1 MSGNDAGPVGY
12 RMADIYID
20 VGTRQVRR
28 GDAVLQLPGLTFD
41 LLLALVRRTPNV
53 VTSGEL
59 MNEVWAG
66 RVVNDETV
74 AKRVELVR
82 DALGDDSREARYIAV
97 VRGRGYRVIAAVEG
111 VNERSAVATQPATMV
126 SPQRARRVLPIALAV
141 VLVAAAAG
149 SWWLWPRDAT
159 QPSVHAAAQNAS
171 RPSLAVLPLDNL
183 SSGES
188 SEYFAAG
195 MHDALIADLSRAS
208 GIKVISRTSTL
219 PYRASGKSLAVIAR
233 ELGVD
238 MVMEGSVLRAGD
250 RVRITVQ
257 LLDASDT
264 HLWAEHYDGDL
275 RDVLKLQS
283 EVARAV
289 AQAVKVKLSPL
300 EDSRLSGQRAVN
312 VESYE
317 LYLKGRELIE
327 SPRPDGFDAGV
338 ALLTRA
344 AEIDPT
350 SALPY
355 ARLALAY
362 SLRAHAPGAGKS
374 LYPHATAY
382 ALQAIGL
389 DENLADGHE
398 ALAEMRLYYHW
409 DWKGAE
415 ESFRKVF
422 ELAPSLAPAHA
433 HYGWLRVLHDD
444 YPGAIAELRL
454 ASELDPHDPLWPSWL
469 AWVQMLSGEFASA
482 EDVLR
487 TVLLKHPDFPV
498 AYHVLGQTLLRLNRT
513 DDAIAAFRKAGK
525 ANPNWSWGLAQ
536 GLAFAGRMD
545 EARALARELETR
557 KFPDAWA
564 LTEIYCATGDLDRA
578 VHWVE
583 QGYET
588 RRDWMPWIKSNTFN
602 EPLYTNKRF
611 REILRRMDLPE

>member
-1 MSGNDAGPVGY
+1 MSGKDAEPAGY
-12 RMADIYID
+12 RMADISID

-28 GDAVLQLPGLTFD
+28 GDTLLQLPGLTFD
-41 LLLALVRRTPNV
+41 LLLALVRRAPNV
-53 VTSGEL
+53 VASDEL

-97 VRGRGYRVIAAVEG
+97 VRGRGYRVIAAVEAL
-111 VNERSAVATQPATMV
+111 NERGAVASQPATMIA
-126 SPQRARRVLPIALAV
+126 PQSLRRMLSLALLTL
-141 VLVAAAAG
+141 LVAVAAG
-149 SWWLWPRDAT
+149 VWWLWSRDAVQSFANSPT
-159 QPSVHAAAQNAS
+159 RNTS

-183 SSGES
+183 SSGDS
-188 SEYFAAG
+188 GAYFTDG

-219 PYRASGKSLAVIAR
+219 PYRDSGKTLSVIAR

-238 MVMEGSVLRAGD
+238 LVMEGSVLRADD

-264 HLWAEHYDGDL
+264 HLWAEHYEGDL

-283 EVARAV
+283 EVARSV

-300 EDSRLSGQRAVN
+300 ENSRLTAQRPVN

-317 LYLKGRELIE
+317 LYLKGKEMVE

-362 SLRAHAPGAGKS
+362 SLRAHAPGAAKS
-374 LYPHATAY
+374 LYPRATAY

-415 ESFRKVF
+415 QSFRKVF

-444 YPGAIAELRL
+444 HPGAVAELRL

-469 AWVQMLSGEFASA
+469 AWVQMLSGDYTAA
-482 EDVLR
+482 EKELRGVLQ
-487 TVLLKHPDFPV
+487 KHPNFPV
-498 AYHVLGQTLLRLNRT
+498 AYHVLGQTLLRLQRNE
-513 DDAIAAFRKAGK
+513 DAIAAFRKAGEVSSL
-525 ANPNWSWGLAQ
+525 WSWGLGQ
-536 GLAFAGRMD
+536 GLAAAGRKD
-545 EARALARELETR
+545 EARALARELE
-557 KFPDAWA
+557 KAAAPDAWGLA
-564 LTEIYCATGDLDRA
+564 EIYSATGDLEQA
-578 VHWVE
+578 VHWIE
-583 QGYET
+583 QGYEA
-588 RRDWMPWIKSNTFN
+588 RRDWMPWIEANTFYA
-602 EPLYTNKRF
+602 PIHDHPRF
-611 REILRRMDLPE
+611 REIVRRLDLPE

>member
-1 MSGNDAGPVGY
+1 MSGKDAEPVGY

-28 GDAVLQLPGLTFD
+28 GDTVLQLPGLTFD
-41 LLLALVRRTPNV
+41 LLLTLVRRAPNV

-97 VRGRGYRVIAAVEG
+97 VRGRGYRVIAAVEP
-111 VNERSAVATQPATMV
+111 VNERGAVASQAATIG
-126 SPQRARRVLPIALAV
+126 SAQRSRRMLPIALVTLLVAVAAV
-141 VLVAAAAG
+141 VG
-149 SWWLWPRDAT
+149 WLWPPDAA
-159 QPSVHAAAQNAS
+159 QPAAYAPAQNAP

-188 SEYFAAG
+188 GKYFADG

-219 PYRASGKSLAVIAR
+219 PYRDSGKTLSVIAR

-238 MVMEGSVLRAGD
+238 LVMEGSVLRADD

-264 HLWAEHYDGDL
+264 HLWAEHYEGDL
-275 RDVLKLQS
+275 RDVLTLQS
-283 EVARAV
+283 EVARSV

-300 EDSRLSGQRAVN
+300 ENSRLSGQRPVN

-317 LYLKGRELIE
+317 LYLEGKELIE

-338 ALLTRA
+338 VLLTRA
-344 AEIDPT
+344 TEVDPT

-362 SLRAHAPGAGKS
+362 ANRAHAPGAAKS
-374 LYPHATAY
+374 LYPRATAY
-382 ALQAIGL
+382 ALQAVGL
-389 DENLADGHE
+389 DENLADGHA
-398 ALAEMRLYYHW
+398 ALAELQLYFHW
-409 DWKGAE
+409 DWKAAE

-433 HYGWLRVLHDD
+433 HYAWLRVLHDD

-454 ASELDPHDPLWPSWL
+454 ATELDPNHPLWPSWL
-469 AWVQMLSGEFASA
+469 GWVQMLSGDFMSA
-482 EDVLR
+482 EKEVRAVLQ
-487 TVLLKHPDFPV
+487 KHPGFPV
-498 AYHVLGQTLLRLNRT
+498 AYHVLGQTLLRLNRIE
-513 DDAIAAFRKAGK
+513 DAIAAFRKAGE
-525 ANPNWSWGLAQ
+525 ASANWSWGLGQ
-536 GLAFAGRMD
+536 GLAFAGRID
-545 EARALARELETR
+545 EARALARKLETR
-557 KFPDAWA
+557 EFPDAWA
-564 LTEIYCATGDLDRA
+564 LAEVYCAIGDLDRA

-588 RRDWMPWIKSNTFN
+588 RRDWMPWIKANTFN
-602 EPLYTNKRF
+602 EPLYSDKRF
-611 REILRRMDLPE
+611 REILRRLDLPE